1 MTLYMKHIVYFFLLI
16 ILFSSC
22 NTPVSQKFEDTCWEG
37 DGVIVVLGKD
47 HVAFLKALPNTLFD
61 EVNYNKSINEVG
73 RWEYVGRFLQKQI
86 HIEGNPISYS
96 FEVETSLILKN
107 PKCLYYFEGDPDS
120 YKKHKLYPV
129 SCCEVKKTDMIR
141 IQAMRQPNGQVEG
154 CEPEVE
160 YPNM

>member
-1 MTLYMKHIVYFFLLI
+1 MKHIVYFSLLI

-22 NTPVSQKFEDTCWEG
+22 NTPISQKFEDTCWEG

-47 HVAFLKALPNTLFD
+47 HVAFLKALPFTLFD

-160 YPNM
+160 YSNM

>member
-1 MTLYMKHIVYFFLLI
+1 MKHIVYFSLLI

-47 HVAFLKALPNTLFD
+47 HVAFLNALPFTLFD

-86 HIEGNPISYS
+86 LIEGNPISYS

-120 YKKHKLYPV
+120 YKIHKLYPV

-141 IQAMRQPNGQVEG
+141 IQAMRQPNGQVE
-154 CEPEVE
+154 
-160 YPNM
+160 